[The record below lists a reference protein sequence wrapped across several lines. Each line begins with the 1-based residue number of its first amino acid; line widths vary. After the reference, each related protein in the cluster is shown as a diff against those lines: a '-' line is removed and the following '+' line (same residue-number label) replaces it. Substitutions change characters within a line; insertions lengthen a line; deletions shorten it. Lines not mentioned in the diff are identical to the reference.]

1 MSESER
7 YLIVGPSWVGDM
19 VMAQALFKLL
29 KQRDT
34 ECVID
39 VVAPPWS
46 MPVLAR
52 MREVRD
58 AMPLDVGHGEL
69 GFLKRRRLG
78 RELRDRAY
86 TRAIV
91 LPRSAKSALVPFFAR
106 IPRRTGFR
114 TEMRFGLLNDLRTL
128 DREILDQTVKRFLAL
143 GLEPGEALPEA
154 PQPELQS
161 DPQNLAALQ
170 TRFGLED
177 NAVAL
182 MPGAAYGPAKC
193 WPLEYYGE
201 LASTLTAR
209 GRQVWVIGG
218 DAERAAG
225 EKIRAAGG
233 ENVLNLCGE
242 TRLED
247 SVDLFS
253 FASVAVTND
262 SGLMHVAAAAGTRVI
277 AIYGSSSPDYTPP
290 LTDRAEILYLG
301 LDCSP
306 CFKRVCP
313 LGHLNCLQN
322 IKPALVLEQ
331 VARAR

>member
-19 VMAQALFKLL
+19 VMAQSLFMLL
-29 KQRDT
+29 KQRDPD
-34 ECVID
+34 CRID

-46 MPVLAR
+46 VPVLAR
-52 MREVRD
+52 MRQVHD
-58 AMPLDVGHGEL
+58 AMPLDVAHGEL
-69 GFLKRRRLG
+69 GFFKRRRLG
-78 RELRDRAY
+78 RELRERGY

-91 LPRSAKSALVPFFAR
+91 LPRSAKSALVPFYAR

-114 TEMRFGLLNDLRTL
+114 TEMRFGLLNDLRRL
-128 DREILDQTVKRFLAL
+128 DRDTLDQTVKRFMAL
-143 GLEPGEALPEA
+143 GLQPDEALPD
-154 PQPELQS
+154 PLQPELQS
-161 DPQNLAALQ
+161 DRDNLAALRE
-170 TRFGLED
+170 RFGLQD

-193 WPLEYYGE
+193 WPLAYYGE
-201 LASTLTAR
+201 LAKTLTAR
-209 GRQVWVIGG
+209 GRQVWVVGG
-218 DAERAAG
+218 DAEREAG
-225 EKIRAAGG
+225 EQIRAAGG
-233 ENVLNLCGE
+233 DNVLNLCGE

-290 LTDRAEILYLG
+290 LTNRAEILYLG

-306 CFKRVCP
+306 CFERECP
-313 LGHLNCLQN
+313 LGHLNCLRD
-322 IKPALVLEQ
+322 IKPAMVLEQ
-331 VARAR
+331 VARAH